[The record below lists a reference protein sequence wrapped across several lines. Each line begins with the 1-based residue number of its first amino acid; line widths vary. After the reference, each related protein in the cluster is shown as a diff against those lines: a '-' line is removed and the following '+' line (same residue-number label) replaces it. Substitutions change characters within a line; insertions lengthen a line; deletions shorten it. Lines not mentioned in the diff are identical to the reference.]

1 MELKEVEMRLQ
12 VLEKQ
17 VGEILK
23 HTAVLPRI
31 EERMIRQRDELRD
44 HEQRLRTLEQGQQK
58 SNVYVG
64 WMERIVWVVIAGLI
78 SSIAFFR

>member
-1 MELKEVEMRLQ
+1 MELKEVEMRLE

-44 HEQRLRTLEQGQQK
+44 HEQRLRTLEQSQQK

-64 WMERIVWVVIAGLI
+64 WMERVVWVIIAGLI

>member
-1 MELKEVEMRLQ
+1 MELKEVEMRLE

-44 HEQRLRTLEQGQQK
+44 HEQR
-58 SNVYVG
+58 
-64 WMERIVWVVIAGLI
+64 
-78 SSIAFFR
+78 